1 MAFSRNQNL
10 QSLRGKVSDEE
21 IMILQIL
28 SDEEAIQYLIGRLQ
42 EEYCEALDW
51 YLSTLRQREVVTVG
65 FIISLN

>member
-1 MAFSRNQNL
+1 MAFNRNNL

-28 SDEEAIQYLIGRLQ
+28 SDEEAIQYLVGRLQ

-51 YLSTLRQREVVTVG
+51 YLSTLRQREVTKVV
-65 FIISLN
+65 FMIFLN

>member
-1 MAFSRNQNL
+1 MAFSKARNL
-10 QSLRGKVSDEE
+10 ASLRGKVSNEE
-21 IMILQIL
+21 ITILETL
-28 SDEEAIQYLIGRLQ
+28 SNEEAIQYLIGRLQ

>member
-1 MAFSRNQNL
+1 MAFNRNNL

-28 SDEEAIQYLIGRLQ
+28 SDEQAIQYLIGRLQ

-51 YLSTLRQREVVTVG
+51 YLSTLRQREVTRIV
-65 FIISLN
+65 FMISLD

>member
-1 MAFSRNQNL
+1 MAFNRNNL

-51 YLSTLRQREVVTVG
+51 YLSTLRQREATKVV
-65 FIISLN
+65 FMISLN

>member
-1 MAFSRNQNL
+1 MAFNRNNL

-28 SDEEAIQYLIGRLQ
+28 SDGEAIQYLVGRLQ

-51 YLSTLRQREVVTVG
+51 YLSTLRQREVTKVV
-65 FIISLN
+65 FMIFLN

>member
-1 MAFSRNQNL
+1 MAFSRNNL

-28 SDEEAIQYLIGRLQ
+28 SDEQAIQYLIGRLQ

-51 YLSTLRQREVVTVG
+51 YLSTLRQREVTKVV
-65 FIISLN
+65 FMISLN